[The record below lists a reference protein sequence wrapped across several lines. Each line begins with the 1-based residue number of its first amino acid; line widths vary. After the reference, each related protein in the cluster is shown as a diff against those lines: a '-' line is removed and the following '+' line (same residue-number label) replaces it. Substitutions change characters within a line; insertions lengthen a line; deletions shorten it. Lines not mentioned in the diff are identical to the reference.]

1 MGSMVEPLET
11 RMNRQSSRQHPAD
24 QTMTPGTMINGTV
37 GTPDYVETSPVYGLE
52 EDGEFDFDAD
62 ETISSDYEAV
72 D

>member
-1 MGSMVEPLET
+1 
-11 RMNRQSSRQHPAD
+11 
-24 QTMTPGTMINGTV
+24 MTPGTMINATV
-37 GTPDYVETSPVYGLE
+37 GTPQYMETSPVYGLE